1 MDEKTAIMESAP
13 STAAAPAASDEKRP
27 LLFLHAISR
36 RFRQGDNT
44 LDILKSAE
52 LAVWPGQSVAL
63 IAPSGAGK
71 STLLHIAGLLEQ
83 PDAGEVY
90 IDSVA
95 TSNLTDLERTRIRR
109 DDIGFVYQFHHLLP
123 EFSAVENVMLPQ
135 MIRGLKKSEART
147 RASELLSY
155 LGLKDRLE
163 HRPAELSGGEQQR
176 VAIARAVAN
185 APRIL
190 LADEPTGNLD
200 QRTSQRV
207 FATMSQLVRASG
219 LAAIIA
225 THNLDI
231 ASQMDRRVTIREGG
245 VVELE

>member
-1 MDEKTAIMESAP
+1 MNERVMADDQ
-13 STAAAPAASDEKRP
+13 AAAARPAAGP
-27 LLFLHAISR
+27 VLYLNAVQR
-36 RFRQGDNT
+36 RYQQGE
-44 LDILKSAE
+44 AE
-52 LAVWPGQSVAL
+52 LMILRGAELGCWLGQSIAL

-71 STLLHIAGLLEQ
+71 STLLHIAGLLEH
-83 PDAGEVY
+83 PDGGEVFV
-90 IDSVA
+90 DGKP
-95 TSNLTDLERTRIRR
+95 TSALSDADRTAIRR
-109 DDIGFVYQFHHLLP
+109 VEMGFVYQAHHLLP

-135 MIRGLKKSEART
+135 MIRGLSRAEARK

-155 LGLKDRLE
+155 LGLKARLE

-200 QRTSQRV
+200 PHTAEHV
-207 FATMSQLVRASG
+207 FDTLRQLVSASG

-225 THNLDI
+225 THNLEL
-231 ASQMDRRVTIREGG
+231 ARRMDRRVTIRDGV
-245 VVELE
+245 VVELD